1 MRDAPTSDKTSRFSN
16 IHLVISAFAA
26 IAGVVFAAIQ
36 TLSPG
41 SGPAPINVTLA
52 VEPQGKPKPEA
63 AGVELAKTNEAGA
76 VNIAAKG
83 DGDALLAPAHI
94 DAAAFDLSNS
104 KVVAAL
110 KDGSDTRYRFRDLFD
125 GRPETY
131 LTYGGADHEINMLVD
146 LGGTRSVAGIE
157 YAPPVVAD
165 GRARASTLD
174 VMVLPEGAEASGRQ
188 VMSFALQT
196 AAGRQTFALPAK
208 STGKYI
214 WLRVAGPDGASEV
227 SVGDFRVLRDTP

>member
-1 MRDAPTSDKTSRFSN
+1 MRDAPTSSKASRFSN
-16 IHLVISAFAA
+16 IHFAISAFAA

-36 TLSPG
+36 TLSLG

-52 VEPQGKPKPEA
+52 LEPLGGAKPEG
-63 AGVELAKTNEAGA
+63 AGAELAKTNGAGT

-83 DGDALLAPAHI
+83 DGDALLAPAQM

-110 KDGSDTRYRFRDLFD
+110 KDGSDARYRFRDLFD

-131 LTYGGADHEINMLVD
+131 ITYGGKDHEINMLVD

-157 YAPPVVAD
+157 YAPPDTDD
-165 GRARASTLD
+165 GKARANTLD

-188 VMSFALQT
+188 VLSFALQT
-196 AAGRQTFALPAK
+196 AAGRQTYALPAK

-214 WLRVAGPDGASEV
+214 WLRVAGPDGAGEV
-227 SVGDFRVLRDTP
+227 SVGDFRVLRDRP